1 MQCPTCRAS
10 NPDDARWCTLCF
22 EPFPVALAAAADV
35 GRPSPPPAGTS
46 RSGAFARTASM
57 TLTRLVAGGPLF
69 YIEPG
74 GAAVAVIMTEH
85 TGDGIREWADAL
97 LAGDSLRR
105 LDERHTCLDLDDN
118 VLFYVERYRAV
129 PEPAFTVFDPG
140 GTPLGSYLSSGDL
153 FDHEVVV
160 RDGTSA
166 PVATMRAG
174 ADQRL
179 DLFETGGGHLGF
191 CWYEDCDLITV
202 VDDRWGLVMLET
214 PRALDRRAVVAAPLV
229 CRLISRRRPRPK
241 PRLREGHEWMGLTLE
256 SGS

>member
-10 NPDDARWCTLCF
+10 NADDARWCTLCF
-22 EPFPVALAAAADV
+22 DPFPVALAAAADV
-35 GRPSPPPAGTS
+35 ARPSPPPAGAS

-74 GAAVAVIMTEH
+74 GGAVAVIMTEH

-105 LDERHTCLDLDDN
+105 LDERHTCLDLDDG

-129 PEPAFTVFDPG
+129 PELAFTVFDPEG
-140 GTPLGSYLSSGDL
+140 EPLGSYVSSDGL
-153 FDHEVVV
+153 LEREVVV

-179 DLFETGGGHLGF
+179 DLFETGGEHIGF
-191 CWYEDCDLITV
+191 CWHEDCDLITV
-202 VDDRWGLVMLET
+202 IDDRWGLVVLDT
-214 PRALDRRAVVAAPLV
+214 PSGLDRRAIVAAPLV

-241 PRLREGHEWMGLTLE
+241 PRRREAT
-256 SGS
+256 SGWG